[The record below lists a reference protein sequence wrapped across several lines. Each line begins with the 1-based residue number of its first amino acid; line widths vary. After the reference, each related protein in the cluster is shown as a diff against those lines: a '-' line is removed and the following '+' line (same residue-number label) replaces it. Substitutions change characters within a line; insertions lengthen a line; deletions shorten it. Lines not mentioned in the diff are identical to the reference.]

1 MLRCVGFFEKFCR
14 PLNVP
19 PDYTLESVK
28 NVFQLKFPE
37 LPTMDTVLI
46 QICRKRSL
54 CVLDVE
60 LGEYLDWDEETTLN
74 PGSKIRASQL
84 ASTEPP
90 PPPAPGANAAEV

>member
-46 QICRKRSL
+46 Q
-54 CVLDVE
+54 VLDVE
-60 LGEYLDWDEETTLN
+60 LGEYLDWDEETTLI

-90 PPPAPGANAAEV
+90 PPPAPVANAAEV